1 MILRVSFALRTGRKQ
16 MQLLLFG
23 GSDHVD
29 ANISEF
35 GWLFLAESAAVALH
49 LLKLLEKEG

>member
-1 MILRVSFALRTGRKQ
+1 MILRVSFALGTGRKQ
-16 MQLLLFG
+16 MQLLLFR